1 LKRGGK
7 NVFKNFTTKMF
18 FFLFIMKRVPQYTNT
33 PHVGDLQ
40 DAVLACATPHSF
52 ERGLAEVSGTTA

>member
-1 LKRGGK
+1 MVDKRYLKIST
-7 NVFKNFTTKMF
+7 NIF
-18 FFLFIMKRVPQYTNT
+18 FSFIMKRVPQYTNT
-33 PHVGDLQ
+33 LLVGDLQ